1 MPIPFSAPWI
11 APTVENPCLPL
22 FRRSFTL
29 DKPLAQA
36 TLRICA
42 LGHFELRV
50 NGHKIGD
57 DLLEPAWSD
66 YRKTCYCVTRD
77 MTPHLRAGEN
87 VIAVMLGNG
96 MYNVTGGRYSKFKAS
111 FGPLKLTA
119 SLKLDF
125 TDNTSTELT
134 TDATWKS
141 HHGPITFSC
150 IYGGE
155 DHDARLEP
163 LAWDAPGFD
172 DSAWT
177 LAILTDS
184 PGGQLLPQISPP
196 VRVIERFNPISITEP
211 EPGTFVYDLGQNFSG
226 RPAIKIRGA
235 AGDSIK
241 LKTGELL
248 DSTGLVTQKNTGSP
262 VHFTYTLH
270 GDVEPESWSPR
281 FSYTGFRYVQV
292 TGVKPLELTGEFIS
306 SSARQVGHF
315 ECSNDL
321 FNRIHR
327 LILAAIRSNFQ
338 HVLTDCPHR
347 EKLGWLEQT
356 YLMGDAIF
364 YNFAAGDFYT
374 KICRDMRDAQHDNGC
389 VPTIAPQYT
398 SFKAPWDIF
407 NDSPEWGSAIVQC
420 PWLAYRYTGNQ
431 KILQENYDAMKCYI
445 AYLHS
450 RETPATK
457 AHGSAVGSGLIDY
470 GLGDWYDIGP
480 GDPGFSKLTSKA
492 FTATAIYFLDLTVMS
507 RVAAVLGLREDE
519 KNFAMEAWRIQ
530 VAFNAKLF
538 DAATRVY
545 DRGSQCACAMPLALG
560 LVEEKYRGTI
570 LQELITDIRIL
581 SNHITAGDI
590 GFRFVLIALAQ
601 AGRSDVIFDLLTRT
615 DPPSYGAQLARG
627 ATALAEA
634 WDANPNKSQN
644 HLMLGHAEAWFYET
658 LAGIQIDLSRP
669 PPHQIT
675 LAPTP
680 VGDITWVSARHESPL
695 GGVWVHWE
703 RSQDKIDYEIE
714 VPTDATFDPPSDPG
728 SSRLLSPGKHK
739 FSLKFKTS
747 DAQK

>member
-42 LGHFELRV
+42 LGQFELRV

-57 DLLEPAWSD
+57 DFLEPAWSD
-66 YRKTCYCVTRD
+66 YRKTCYYVTRD
-77 MTPHLRAGEN
+77 ITAHLREGEN
-87 VIAVMLGNG
+87 VLAILLGNG
-96 MYNVTGGRYSKFKAS
+96 MYNVAGGRYSKFKAS

-134 TDATWKS
+134 TDQTWKS
-141 HHGPITFSC
+141 CPGPITFSC

-155 DHDARLEP
+155 DYDARLEP
-163 LAWDAPGFD
+163 IGWDAPAFD

-177 LAILTDS
+177 PAILTDS

-211 EPGTFVYDLGQNFSG
+211 EPGTLVYDLGQNFSG

-248 DSTGLVTQKNTGSP
+248 DSAGLVTQKNTGSP
-262 VHFTYTLH
+262 VHFTYTLR
-270 GDVEPESWSPR
+270 GDAEPESWSPR

-292 TGVKPLELTGEFIS
+292 TGVKPLELTGEFLS
-306 SSARQVGHF
+306 SSAKQVGHF

-321 FNRIHR
+321 LNRIHR

-364 YNFAAGDFYT
+364 YNFAAGDFYA
-374 KICRDMRDAQHDNGC
+374 KICRDMRDAQQENGC
-389 VPTIAPQYT
+389 IPTIAPQYT

-431 KILQENYDAMKCYI
+431 KILQENYDAMKRYI

-450 RETPATK
+450 REIPATN
-457 AHGSAVGSGLIDY
+457 AHGSAVGPPLLDY

-480 GDPGFSKLTSKA
+480 GDPGFSKLTSKSL
-492 FTATAIYFLDLTVMS
+492 TATSIYSLDLTTLARIS
-507 RVAAVLGLREDE
+507 EALGRDDDAAH
-519 KNFAMEAWRIQ
+519 
-530 VAFNAKLF
+530 FNAESARIRASFNENLF
-538 DAATRVY
+538 NPTTLTY
-545 DRGSQCACAMPLALG
+545 DRGSQCAQAISLALN
-560 LVEEKYRGTI
+560 LVDKDHRATV
-570 LQELITDIRIL
+570 LAHLIADIRAHD
-581 SNHITAGDI
+581 NHITAGDI
-590 GFRFVLIALAQ
+590 GFRFVLMALAQ

-627 ATALAEA
+627 ATALTEA

-644 HLMLGHAEAWFYET
+644 HLMLGHADAWFYET

-703 RSQDKIDYEIE
+703 RSQDKIDYKIE
-714 VPTDATFDPPSDPG
+714 VPTDAAFAPPNDPG
-728 SSRLLSPGKHK
+728 SSRLLCPGKHK
-739 FSLKFKTS
+739 FSLKLKTS